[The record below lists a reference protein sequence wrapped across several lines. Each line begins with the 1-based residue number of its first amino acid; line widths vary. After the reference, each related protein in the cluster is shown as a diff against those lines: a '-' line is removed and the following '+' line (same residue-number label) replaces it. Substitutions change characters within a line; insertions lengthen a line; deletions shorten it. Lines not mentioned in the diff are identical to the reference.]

1 MKKRLTSWLLVL
13 TMIVSLIPST
23 LITASAADV
32 TGITNEL
39 TFDETGVANITRDSS
54 YILTG
59 DQNGKI
65 VKISDG
71 TTATL
76 LLRNVTMESA
86 TSPIQL
92 GENATLTLIVADDSV
107 NTIKCNATEVTTDG
121 ESANNGMTAG
131 IHVPASATLIID
143 TPEGQVGGD
152 KANGQLAVTGGYGG
166 AGIGGKAAVGYDADN
181 KAATSAA
188 GVQGGA
194 SSMNFGRYH
203 IWPTPAAQG
212 VEGGRAGNN
221 AEAAGTITI
230 KSSVLTAAGGYGA
243 AGIGGGMGATGEA
256 GQAGNIGGKSATQ
269 GLSGGVGHNGGPAV
283 YGCSGGGSGSA
294 GGTGGTGGAGGA
306 GGNVTISGGTI
317 TATGANGAAGI
328 GGGIGGFGGAGGVGG
343 QGADGS
349 PTYDDRTY
357 GGYEGL
363 GRQGGG
369 GMGGTGGFGGIGG
382 VGGSGGSLTISGGTV
397 NATGTEVGIGG
408 GQGGVGG
415 QGGTGG
421 TGGWGT
427 IGANVGEGKRIGG
440 KEIVDKLNNGEKEI
454 VAESA
459 GGRPGWGGTGGN
471 GGASAAL
478 RISGGSI
485 TANGNTNRV
494 GGNIGGA
501 TGQKGDWGTA
511 GKGPN
516 GEGIQYWKDGYTNA
530 VAYYYGTIE
539 VWAGG
544 WGAMTTAVDEPDR
557 TTKSGAAAGITID
570 GTHQDTNETNI
581 WTNFTKQGDDGNW
594 KLDAFSRPKDILG
607 NDLYLYT
614 VKVTAFDGMTAVEG
628 ATVTLHHVQGGTGN
642 EYTYSGVSNKD
653 GYVQLWL
660 PLTGDSST
668 YTLKDTDVYS
678 ETAGWLHKL
687 RPLDIVMTKR
697 DNGEGIARITPNF
710 TLAETPEAQV
720 YFKQDSDNPA
730 TIKLDA
736 SKIPYTISAIK
747 WFVEPILSDA
757 QGNLNTNNYDSVLN
771 RLENVQLFSQGYNNA
786 KAKGNGKSE
795 DKEAK
800 SLELPINQN
809 GRYWF
814 EVEYSTDQGGK
825 STVVNGIQIDN
836 IYREYP
842 VQVRQYIAD
851 GTDKNNQPIIS
862 SDTGYQPLPGA
873 NGQAQSIHYGF
884 AWDLNGYNATGD
896 QDPTKLLPIKLAP
909 SDKITLYPRTDYFT
923 WYKALLQGAN
933 TNFKGNHEGESV
945 DGNDVTSTDY
955 MPVELTLNKKFLTL
969 TTDGNGECDEVEN
982 KKDPSKYTIIY
993 SPREGVLDP
1002 VYIYGQVEGTDQ
1014 ELYQHVRTYLMSIHS
1029 DTIRAIDY
1037 PNYKLTGVKILYGDG
1052 KEETGTLNRDDDGNQ
1067 LDSVS
1072 ITDLHGF
1079 ESQRKIKA
1087 VTFLYEYNMTDVT
1100 IKALY
1105 KGTTTS
1111 VEEFTEYTTPME
1123 IGAKVDYAAPAIDG
1137 FTCVSSTKAE
1147 DGTYTVVKNGE
1158 ITYYYTKNTGNVTYK
1173 AVDETG
1179 ATIWTKDDTVGKGD
1193 APDTNILPNNK
1204 DDAVLLSKY
1213 KRKAD
1218 DTAKI
1223 VDAKGDTVTTYDGVN
1238 DLTVTYTYQRKTRDI
1253 TIKQIDRATGK
1264 PIGNSTTMAAQ
1275 KVGEYVT
1282 VTAPTTPEGYTPTSK
1297 GTQLVYVDP
1306 DNNVP
1311 LEAEFYYKV
1320 SDNATITIK
1329 LYASEDDKTH
1339 DKPFNTM
1346 TLSSTYGEAQTVDA
1360 PSVTGWKLKTGE
1372 PAQVTL
1378 TPKKGDADSC
1388 IAKFVYDA
1396 VYDQI
1401 KVTLKGVDTADLPN
1415 DWSTGSKTFQVQ
1427 QGQGFTITAPSLVNY
1442 KLANGQTLEKSL
1454 TADEIK
1460 ANKKTI
1466 EFTYEKAEAEL
1477 ITITVKG
1484 VKDGTE
1490 LYSYTKDVKKSANN
1504 VEIQVFTLAGYKL
1517 DNVKMGTTEVNAQ
1530 NGTYTIDPAG
1540 TAQTVT
1546 ATYSDNMV
1554 DVTIN
1559 GYLKGTTTSLFNS
1572 FTVKAEAGKAF
1583 TYAQPSLIG
1592 YDTVTPINNTI
1603 DAVKTGDSIT
1613 FYYQKSEGNVTY
1625 KAQDE
1630 NGKELA
1636 VKTVKVEKDGAIVK
1650 TTAKANELFTIP
1662 YYQVKGEGV
1671 VTTNAADNT
1680 QYDGVN
1686 DVTVTYTYEK
1696 IKKAVTIEK
1705 IDQATGKKI
1714 EGVAAQVTEALATG
1728 ETHTVTLTNV
1738 DGYTSLDSGSVNIF
1752 VKNEDDQ
1759 VVKVY
1764 YKQSA
1769 EAFIT
1774 VKQVCGSVI
1783 LNTYQIPAQY
1793 GVETTIKAPM
1803 MQGYNAPVDTKFT
1816 AEKNKT
1822 NEVTLTYTLDAWT
1835 VTVKL
1840 VDQTNHEINVPSFQK
1855 TYQVKKGDSFSIAAP
1870 SINDYSLVSTDLVVT
1885 RAATELENEANRTIT
1900 FKYDKTENVDYV
1912 IHTIRGVDKD
1922 NGSAQLFN
1930 YTVLV
1935 AKDATDENA
1944 VATYYAPAWAN
1955 LTPATLVQT
1964 AKKNETK
1971 TVTFEYSSNLATVT
1985 VEHVGRDGQKLTEGG
2000 ITDVEL
2006 DGYTVTGKATTIAAP
2021 ALDNYVCVGA
2031 YTTSVQEGKLTQ
2043 DVTLAAG
2050 SNTVKFVYEKIADSD
2065 VVFKLVDK
2073 DTNHIIN
2080 YIKGAIGTTYAPAQ
2094 TNNALNLSSINY
2106 KFVADANAS
2115 SPFKPNE
2122 AASLAVAD
2130 GMKGEYVVYYVR
2142 EKRNVTYKFMDVT
2155 GGEAAASEIQ
2165 DVTNGNETSARIG
2178 EKFKATA
2185 PVIDGYTV
2193 VGSATFNEVVEAGTG
2208 DLVITFNYRQK
2219 DSKEVTV
2226 NHKVTD
2232 TSGEVL
2238 FTYTMS
2244 ASVGEWVTAKSHDFG
2259 GKYTLTS
2266 DAEQKIRVTN
2276 GENTIEFFYAPN
2288 FVTVS
2293 AFTNTDGQNDQSYGT
2308 PVTAAK
2314 KTGETVKLN
2323 PPSLNG
2329 FVLSGIKVDNDG
2341 SETIYAQGWDKNT
2354 NTLTL
2359 TLSEQSND
2367 NVKVTYY
2374 YKEIKDVI
2382 PDYQATLT
2390 IKAQY
2395 NGYELAADRTQIVTK
2410 GKDATVIPGTYAG
2423 YTVKQ
2428 YKLGGVVS
2436 PAKDVTE
2443 NEKLNGITVNVNADT
2458 TLIFTYDR
2466 TDNTVVIPGKD
2477 NVIGGG
2483 DDIIVK
2489 PGKDNPDQKPE
2500 TDKDGNIK
2508 VPDGGTVILPDGTE
2522 VTPPGGSVVKPD
2534 GTIVVPGTDGSTDTD
2549 KGATEIDPTKPNTL
2563 PEGWFMVKYDLMGGK
2578 GAVPMQIVKQGE
2590 TARVMNPADYAV
2602 VAPTNKTF
2610 GAWNDDVNGKGNER
2624 AIGST
2629 ISNDMVT
2636 DTANKTLTLFA
2647 QWTGKASA
2655 DSKYHAVI
2663 KFNSNNVSG
2672 QTMADQVLASD
2683 TSATIKEKL
2692 TENTMTLAGWTFAGW
2707 NTKPDGTGTAYADG
2721 GVITVEGSENKD
2733 QPTEIT
2739 LYAQWVKKNADG
2751 SITVPGADNKP
2762 GTDKD
2767 VTANG
2772 NGTKNPELKPD
2783 GTITIPA
2790 GGSVT
2795 KPDGSIVEL
2804 PNGGTLKPDGSISIT
2819 LPNKP
2824 GGSGGGSIEID
2835 KDGNTSSKDDQ
2846 GTTQPGKSVVTIT
2859 YDINNGG
2866 NGTKQVFV
2874 VKGEKFNA
2882 ANEDLFQWSGHKF
2895 IGWMHTKNTDP
2906 VVVETYAAGQEITAE
2921 NHMTLFAQWVDISN
2935 KDKDGT
2941 IVLPGTDGS
2950 TGGDKD
2956 DNVSVK
2962 PAPGGSLEGPDDN
2975 GNVKVPDNS
2984 TGTVVRPNPDGGK
2997 EEIEVP
3003 GGTTVKPDGSIVLP
3017 GAGGTIKP
3025 GDKIDENTQLT
3036 GYSVVIFEK
3045 GEGTG
3050 DTVKK
3055 IVKNGNINLPAQNLF
3070 TAPANKTF
3078 SGWKT
3083 GEEIKGAG
3091 AEYNVTANV
3100 TFTAQFEKSVVSTT
3114 ATVVFDYAGGMVNE
3128 QSAYQISGKSDTLIT
3143 ANGTIAQPVRS
3154 GYEFKGWKDAQG
3166 ADVDL
3171 ATAKF
3176 GEPGSITVYT
3186 AKWEAKEFTV
3196 TFDAAAGT
3204 LDGSNSVNKAFNAT
3218 LTDNEIPTAKQKGFQ
3233 FIGWNDGNSTYTA
3246 ESIKRYKVTGTVT
3259 FTAQY
3264 TKVDDSIA
3272 SAVFIYNGGIS
3283 GKETHQTITG
3293 KTGDLITGV
3302 TEPTR
3307 EGYTFKCWTPSFTA
3321 GQSTFGANGTVAV
3334 YTAEWNEIKA
3344 THTVKFEIAAAD
3356 AGKGTMTD
3364 GATQSVKD
3372 GETLKNAPTVTVTD
3386 AKKFQFVGWTDENGV
3401 LFAASSIT
3409 LYPITGNKTF
3419 TAKFEEIKESS
3430 KTSVTFDYDG
3440 GKFDG
3445 KYSKTIFGEPTDK
3458 LGELPTPTREG
3469 YNFNNWNEQITKDTE
3484 FGAESKT
3491 YTAQWTAIEYTIH
3504 YNGSGATGNVADQ
3517 KYTFETANA
3526 TLAQNGFT
3534 SEGKTFQGWSLTAN
3548 ADSAD
3553 FKAGA
3558 SVNSDI
3564 RNALVKSNDNSIT
3577 LYAVW
3582 ADNQVNPNPPAESNA
3597 IVIFDFAGGKDANG
3611 NSSISKTGTAG
3622 ATVSITA
3629 PTREG
3634 YTFNGW
3640 DKDAKFGAAGS
3651 VTVINAKWTIK
3662 QYTVTFEAGTNGTIQ
3677 AGVDTTA
3684 QVDYNSSIEA
3694 GKVPTITAKT
3704 GYVFIGWENNGNVYT
3719 NEAVASFKV
3728 TGNVTFTARYENISK
3743 AIAIFDYNGGK
3754 DADGKNSITMTGIAG
3769 EEITVKA
3776 PTREGY
3782 TFAGWDKTDLKYGVA
3797 GSVTVFT
3804 AQWTANKHEVT
3815 FVVGDDTK
3823 GEMTGEAS
3831 VQVDHNGSVEANKVP
3846 TITAKTGY
3854 VFIGWSDGTSTYA
3867 ADAIKN
3873 YKVTADVTFTA
3884 QYEADSKAVVIFDFN
3899 GGKDADNKNSIS
3911 MSGDANAAI
3920 DNMAEPSRDGYTFA
3934 GWKDGEQDV
3943 TDLVFGAAGTVTV
3956 YTAQWTVNKHT
3967 VTFNAGNNG
3976 SMNGNASVE
3985 VDHNGSVAA
3994 EKVPT
3999 ITANEGFVFVGWSDG
4014 NSTYAAEAIKNYKV
4028 TAEVTFTAQ
4037 YEEVASK
4044 AFAIFDYAG
4053 GKDNDGKSSVMM
4065 TGTAGAAITIA
4076 APTRAG
4082 YTFAGWKNGETTS
4095 QNPTFGAAGSVT
4107 TYTAAWTAD
4116 PDKTFKVNFVVDATK
4131 GDVTG
4136 TTEFDVAS
4144 GKFLTEVP
4152 TVNGKDGYTFIGW
4165 SDGKNTYYTSGVK
4178 LCAITGNT
4186 TFTAQFTKVDPVN
4199 PDPSKKTLTITS
4211 NSDTVLP
4218 GKQVQF
4224 KALLN
4229 GTETND
4235 VTWTVKGGTT
4245 DTTISESGVLTVG
4258 STEANGTKLT
4268 ITATSKTDTGL
4279 TAEKTIIVTAMPV
4292 KKPDGSVVIPGGD
4305 GKIDP
4310 DNNKKDDITIKPNP
4324 KPDGGDGGATVNP
4337 DGTVTLPDGGTVV
4350 RPNPD
4355 GNGKDE
4361 TIKVPG
4367 GSTVDPDGTIHFMY
4381 TVTHKYSNGTVIRTE
4396 NVKVKEG
4403 ESHTFQAD
4411 NISGY
4416 TADPSSV
4423 TVKGGDR
4430 NYNIVITYNKNTSGG
4445 GSTGGGGSSGG
4456 GSSSG
4461 GSGSGSSTKPSQ
4473 PDTKPTP
4480 GTKPNDPTQTGIAN
4494 WLRTDKHT
4502 TSMTGYGNGLFGPED
4517 KVTRAQVAQIF
4528 YRLLKDNNVKI
4539 TVNFTDVPD
4548 DAWYATAVNTLGSL
4562 GIVGGIGDGRFDP
4575 NRPIT
4580 RAEFCVIATRFAK
4593 VVSTVENPFSDINAQ
4608 DWYYTAVTTA
4618 ASYDW
4623 VTGMG
4628 DGTFR
4633 PYDVITRAQAAT
4645 IINRMLGAAADRA
4658 FVDKYVPNPYK
4669 DVSTTHW
4676 AYYQIIEASV
4686 AHDHGY
4692 DAEGVE
4698 IWNSLK

>member
-32 TGITNEL
+32 TGINDAVS
-39 TFDETGVANITRDSS
+39 FNSTGVATINKDGK
-54 YILTG
+54 YILEGQQGAKVIRIT
-59 DQNGKI
+59 DNAN
-65 VKISDG
+65 V
-71 TTATL
+71 TL
-76 LLRNVTMESA
+76 LLKNAEMTSP
-86 TSPIQL
+86 TSPIQ
-92 GENATLTLIVADDSV
+92 
-107 NTIKCNATEVTTDG
+107 VTSG
-121 ESANNGMTAG
+121 AKL
-131 IHVPASATLIID
+131 TLIID
-143 TPEGQVGGD
+143 DSTNNIIGCSASGITTGEGGNEGVTAGIYVADGATLTIDTPD
-152 KANGQLAVTGGYGG
+152 NGTGNGKLTVTGGYGG
-166 AGIGGKAAVGYDADN
+166 AGIGGKAGTGTIQGT
-181 KAATSAA
+181 AATSGKQGETTYPVDKNVASDTNKDRMPK
-188 GVQGGA
+188 GGA
-194 SSMNFGRYH
+194 
-203 IWPTPAAQG
+203 
-212 VEGGRAGNN
+212 GGAGGQTGNS
-221 AEAAGTITI
+221 AESAGTINILNGTV
-230 KSSVLTAAGGYGA
+230 SATGGYGG
-243 AGIGGGMGATGEA
+243 AGIGGGMGA
-256 GQAGNIGGKSATQ
+256 K
-269 GLSGGVGHNGGPAV
+269 
-283 YGCSGGGSGSA
+283 
-294 GGTGGTGGAGGA
+294 GGTGATGTVGDNGDSGKMTAGVGVDAPNKTSSWDGDWGGAGGGA
-306 GGNVTISGGTI
+306 GGNGGT
-317 TATGANGAAGI
+317 
-328 GGGIGGFGGAGGVGG
+328 GGVGG
-343 QGADGS
+343 AAS
-349 PTYDDRTY
+349 T
-357 GGYEGL
+357 
-363 GRQGGG
+363 
-369 GMGGTGGFGGIGG
+369 IN
-382 VGGSGGSLTISGGTV
+382 ISGGTV
-397 NATGTEVGIGG
+397 NAVAGERAAAIGG
-408 GQGGVGG
+408 GAGGPGGEPGKGGTGGHDVYRDRPNTQILQSVLGYKVWKYDPTWDQTKGPNYQRVGWTDWGNAPTGRYTWNSNAANNYLSWLYVGGLGGDGGTGADGQNGRGGVGG
-415 QGGTGG
+415 NGGNITISGGAVKTTTTTDGAVKIGGGLNGADNTTARADKTAGNAGDIPPVVGNQIMYRDHQRNYQNWAYGFSYGGSNIWILTATGWTGG
-421 TGGWGT
+421 TGGEA
-427 IGANVGEGKRIGG
+427 GAQDAVQ
-440 KEIVDKLNNGEKEI
+440 
-454 VAESA
+454 
-459 GGRPGWGGTGGN
+459 
-471 GGASAAL
+471 
-478 RISGGSI
+478 
-485 TANGNTNRV
+485 ANGQ
-494 GGNIGGA
+494 A
-501 TGQKGDWGTA
+501 S
-511 GKGPN
+511 
-516 GEGIQYWKDGYTNA
+516 E
-530 VAYYYGTIE
+530 
-539 VWAGG
+539 
-544 WGAMTTAVDEPDR
+544 
-557 TTKSGAAAGITID
+557 ITID
-570 GTHQDTNETNI
+570 GASNADASAWSDIVDEKTGQLTNGITGVKNPD
-581 WTNFTKQGDDGNW
+581 GD
-594 KLDAFSRPKDILG
+594 A
-607 NDLYLYT
+607 LYRYVLT
-614 VKVTAFDGMTAVEG
+614 VTRADNKTEVEG
-628 ATVTLHHVQGGTGN
+628 ATVTVRNVKGTNGD
-642 EYTYSGVSNKD
+642 YTFTAKTGAD
-653 GYVQLWL
+653 GKAQLWL
-660 PLTGDSST
+660 PVGNYELVAQDVKHPTEGWMV
-668 YTLKDTDVYS
+668 DTKPFTFAVENRYNQ
-678 ETAGWLHKL
+678 AGAVS
-687 RPLDIVMTKR
+687 I
-697 DNGEGIARITPNF
+697 GPNF
-710 TLAETPEAQV
+710 TLTADITNKV
-720 YFKQDSDNPA
+720 YFKTDSENPVKLKIDA
-730 TIKLDA
+730 T
-736 SKIPYTISAIK
+736 TIGHTIEAVD
-747 WFVEPILSDA
+747 WFVEPIKKGDS
-757 QGNLNTNNYDSVLN
+757 TNSTIYDTKKDTDSGT
-771 RLENVQLFSQGYNNA
+771 EIFIDGYNAA
-786 KAKGNGKSE
+786 KAKNE
-795 DKEAK
+795 DYVGSITISKDQKEF
-800 SLELPINQN
+800 ELPIHEN
-809 GRYWF
+809 GRYW
-814 EVEYSTDQGGK
+814 VQVKYRTSDTQGL
-825 STVVNGIQIDN
+825 TALVVNGLQIDY

-842 VQVRQYIAD
+842 VYVRQYISEGVTANQNEFISAD
-851 GTDKNNQPIIS
+851 TK
-862 SDTGYQPLPGA
+862 YQPLPTSEGL
-873 NGQAQSIHYGF
+873 AQNIRYGF
-884 AWDLNGYNATGD
+884 AWDLNGYTAQGD
-896 QDPTKLLPIKLAP
+896 QNPNNLLPEALAP
-909 SDKITLYPRTDYFT
+909 SDTIKLYPRTKYYT
-923 WYKALLQGAN
+923 WYKARLVGAN
-933 TNFKGNHEGESV
+933 KEFASNEVHKE
-945 DGNDVTSTDY
+945 DGSTVSNDYV
-955 MPVELTLNKKFLTL
+955 PVQLTLNKNFLDIGNNNNNKCDTV
-969 TTDGNGECDEVEN
+969 DG
-982 KKDPSKYTIIY
+982 KKDPSKYTIRY
-993 SPREGVLDP
+993 SAREGIQDVVFVYGLDKNK
-1002 VYIYGQVEGTDQ
+1002 GTNTNKDTDN
-1014 ELYQHVRTYLMSIHS
+1014 LYSHVRTYLAAVEQ
-1029 DTIRAIDY
+1029 DTINAINY
-1037 PNYKLTGVKILYGDG
+1037 PDYKLVGVKVEYSDEEEEKELNKDEAGNPVSVTISDIHGLHTG
-1052 KEETGTLNRDDDGNQ
+1052 KKVK
-1067 LDSVS
+1067 SVS
-1072 ITDLHGF
+1072 
-1079 ESQRKIKA
+1079 
-1087 VTFLYEYNMTDVT
+1087 FLYEYNMTDVT

-1105 KGTTTS
+1105 TGTDTP
-1111 VEEFTEYTTPME
+1111 VKEFTVYKTPME
-1123 IGAKVDYAAPAIDG
+1123 IGTKVTYAAPEITG
-1137 FTCVSSTKAE
+1137 FNCDSSTLDT
-1147 DGTYTVVKNGE
+1147 DGTYKVVKDGE
-1158 ITYYYTKNTGNVTYK
+1158 IIFYYTKKTGNVTYK

-1179 ATIWTKDDTVGKGD
+1179 ATIWTKDGTVGKGD
-1193 APDTNILPNNK
+1193 APDTNILPNNTN
-1204 DDAVLLSKY
+1204 DAVLLSKY
-1213 KRKAD
+1213 ERKAD

-1223 VDAKGDTVTTYDGVN
+1223 VNAKGDTVATYDGVN

-1253 TIKQIDRATGK
+1253 TIKQIDHTTGNT
-1264 PIGNSTTMAAQ
+1264 IGNSTTMAAQ

-1282 VTAPTTPEGYTPTSK
+1282 VTAPATPDGYTPTSN
-1297 GTQLVYVDP
+1297 GTQLVYVNP

-1311 LEAEFYYKV
+1311 LEAKFYYKE
-1320 SDNATITIK
+1320 SDEAQITIK
-1329 LYASEDDKTH
+1329 LYASENDKTNGT
-1339 DKPFNTM
+1339 PFNTM
-1346 TLSSTYGEAQTVDA
+1346 TLKSVYGQKQTVEA
-1360 PSVTGWKLKTGE
+1360 PTVTGWKLKQGQDE
-1372 PAQVTL
+1372 SVVL
-1378 TPKKGDADSC
+1378 TPKKNDAASRV
-1388 IAKFVYDA
+1388 AEFVYDA
-1396 VYDQI
+1396 VYDKI
-1401 KVTLKGVDTADLPN
+1401 KVTLKGVDTADLPDGWTN
-1415 DWSTGSKTFQVQ
+1415 NSKNFDVQ

-1442 KLANGQTLEKSL
+1442 KLANGEALEKSL
-1454 TADEIK
+1454 TADDIK
-1460 ANKKTI
+1460 ANRKTI

-1477 ITITVKG
+1477 ITITVEG
-1484 VKDGTE
+1484 VKDGQT

-1559 GYLKGTTTSLFNS
+1559 GYLKGTTSPLFNS

-1592 YDTVTPINNTI
+1592 YDTVAPINNTI

-1613 FYYQKSEGNVTY
+1613 FYYTKSSGNVTY

-1630 NGKELA
+1630 KGKELA
-1636 VKTVKVEKDGAIVK
+1636 VKTVAVDKNGTIDKS
-1650 TTAKANELFTIP
+1650 TTKANELFTIP
-1662 YYQVKGEGV
+1662 YYQVRDEGV
-1671 VTTNAADNT
+1671 VTTKATDNT
-1680 QYDGVN
+1680 KYDGVN

-1696 IKKAVTIEK
+1696 IKKTVTIEK
-1705 IDQATGKKI
+1705 YDQATGKKI
-1714 EGVAAQVTEALATG
+1714 KGVADQVTTALATG

-1738 DGYTSLDSGSVNIF
+1738 DGYTSLDNGSVNIF
-1752 VKNEDDQ
+1752 VKNAENQ
-1759 VVKVY
+1759 TVKVY
-1764 YKQSA
+1764 YKQST

-1774 VKQVCGSVI
+1774 VEQVCGGVT

-1793 GVETTIKAPM
+1793 DVETTIKAPT
-1803 MQGYNAPVDTKFT
+1803 MQGYNAPADTKFT
-1816 AEKNKT
+1816 ATKGDANKVIL
-1822 NEVTLTYTLDAWT
+1822 NYTLDAWE
-1835 VTVKL
+1835 VKVKL
-1840 VDQTNHEINVPSFQK
+1840 VDQTGKEITVDGFEK

-1885 RAATELENEANRTIT
+1885 RDATELETEANRTIT

-1912 IHTIRGVDKD
+1912 THTIRGVYKD
-1922 NGSAQLFN
+1922 NGNAELFN

-1944 VATYYAPAWAN
+1944 VATYYAPTWAN
-1955 LTPATLVQT
+1955 LTPAALVQT

-2489 PGKDNPDQKPE
+2489 PGKDNPDQKPG

-2563 PEGWFMVKYDLMGGK
+2563 PNGWFVVAYDLMGGK
-2578 GAVPMQIVKQGE
+2578 GTLPLQIVKQGE
-2590 TARVMNPADYAV
+2590 TATVLNPADYGIT
-2602 VAPTNKTF
+2602 APTDRSFKS
-2610 GAWNDDVNGKGNER
+2610 WNDNVNGNGTER
-2624 AIGST
+2624 AVGT
-2629 ISNDMVT
+2629 QISNDMVT

-2647 QWTGKASA
+2647 QWKGKAPA
-2655 DSKYHAVI
+2655 DSKYHAVVH
-2663 KFNSNNVSG
+2663 FNSNNVDG
-2672 QTMADQVLASD
+2672 QTMADQVLASE
-2683 TSATIKEKL
+2683 TNKTIKEKL

-2772 NGTKNPELKPD
+2772 NGTKNPELNPD

-2795 KPDGSIVEL
+2795 KPDGTVIEL

-2835 KDGNTSSKDDQ
+2835 KDGNTS
-2846 GTTQPGKSVVTIT
+2846 TTQPGKSVVTIT
-2859 YDINNGG
+2859 YDINNGTNG
-2866 NGTKQVFV
+2866 TNGTKQVFV
-2874 VKGEKFNA
+2874 VKGETFNA
-2882 ANEDLFQWSGHKF
+2882 ANADLFQWSGHKF
-2895 IGWMHTKNTDP
+2895 IGWTHTKNTDP
-2906 VVVETYAAGQEITAE
+2906 VEVETYAAGQEITAE
-2921 NHMTLFAQWVDISN
+2921 NHMTLLAQWVDISN

-2962 PAPGGSLEGPDDN
+2962 PAPGGNLEGPDDN

-3017 GAGGTIKP
+3017 GGGGTIKP

-3114 ATVVFDYAGGMVNE
+3114 ATVVFDYAGGMLND
-3128 QSAYQISGKSDTLIT
+3128 QSAYQTSGKTDTLIT
-3143 ANGTIAQPVRS
+3143 ANGTIAQPERS

-3166 ADVDL
+3166 ADVTL

-3334 YTAEWNEIKA
+3334 YTAEWDLIEKA

-3372 GETLKNAPTVTVTD
+3372 GETLENAPTVNVKD

-3419 TAKFEEIKESS
+3419 TAKFEAVQESS

-3469 YNFNNWNEQITKDTE
+3469 YTFNNWNEQITKDTE

-3934 GWKDGEQDV
+3934 GWKNGEQDV
-3943 TDLVFGAAGTVTV
+3943 ANLVFGAAGTVTV

-4028 TAEVTFTAQ
+4028 TGNVTFTAQ

-4053 GKDNDGKSSVMM
+4053 GKDNDGKSSIMM

-4082 YTFAGWKNGETTS
+4082 YTFAGWKNGETTN

>member
-203 IWPTPAAQG
+203 IGPTPAAQG

-427 IGANVGEGKRIGG
+427 IGENVGEGKRIGG

-485 TANGNTNRV
+485 MANGNTNRV

-516 GEGIQYWKDGYTNA
+516 GEGIQYWKDGYTNV

-570 GTHQDTNETNI
+570 GTHRDTNETNI

-678 ETAGWLHKL
+678 ETAGWLHRL

-825 STVVNGIQIDN
+825 SAVVNGIQIDN

-862 SDTGYQPLPGA
+862 SDTGYQPLPSA

-909 SDKITLYPRTDYFT
+909 SDKITLYPRTNYFT

-1111 VEEFTEYTTPME
+1111 VEEFTVYKTPME
-1123 IGAKVDYAAPAIDG
+1123 IGTKVAYNAPVIDG
-1137 FTCVSSTKAE
+1137 FTMESNTLDA
-1147 DGTYTVVKNGE
+1147 DGTYTVDKDGE
-1158 ITYYYTKNTGNVTYK
+1158 IIFYYTKNTGNVTYR
-1173 AVDETG
+1173 AVDQEDNT
-1179 ATIWTKDDTVGKGD
+1179 TVIWTKDSTVEKGD
-1193 APDTNILPNNK
+1193 APDTSILPNNK
-1204 DDAVLLSKY
+1204 DDAAFLAKY
-1213 KRKAD
+1213 ERVGT
-1218 DTAKI
+1218 TATI
-1223 VDAKGDTVTTYDGVN
+1223 TDSQGREATTYDGIH

-1253 TIKQIDRATGK
+1253 TIKQIDSATGNV
-1264 PIGNSTTMAAQ
+1264 IGTPTTLAGQ
-1275 KVGEYVT
+1275 KVGESVD
-1282 VTAPTTPEGYTPTSK
+1282 VTAPSAPEGYTLTSK
-1297 GTQLVYVDP
+1297 GTQRIYVDP
-1306 DNNVP
+1306 DTGVD
-1311 LEAEFYYKV
+1311 LTVEFYYKQ

-1329 LYASEDDKTH
+1329 LYASEEDKTNN
-1339 DKPFNTM
+1339 KPFNTM
-1346 TLSSTYGEAQTVDA
+1346 TLSSVYGEQQTVDA
-1360 PSVTGWKLKTGE
+1360 PKVTGWKLKTGE
-1372 PAQVTL
+1372 RAQVTL

-1388 IAKFVYDA
+1388 VAKFVYDA
-1396 VYDQI
+1396 VYDNI
-1401 KVTLKGVDTADLPN
+1401 TVELSGVDTADLPN
-1415 DWSTGSKTFQVQ
+1415 DWSTGSKTFRVQ
-1427 QGQGFTITAPSLVNY
+1427 QGQGFTITAPSIVNY
-1442 KLANGQTLEKSL
+1442 KLADGETLEKGF
-1454 TADEIK
+1454 TAAEITAGK
-1460 ANKKTI
+1460 DGKKIT
-1466 EFTYEKAEAEL
+1466 FNYVKAEADL

-1484 VKDGTE
+1484 VKDGETDP
-1490 LYSYTKDVKKSANN
+1490 LYTYTKDVKKSADA
-1504 VEIQVFTLAGYKL
+1504 VEVQIFNLAGYKL
-1517 DNVKMGTTEVNAQ
+1517 DNVKMGQTEVTAQ
-1530 NGTYTIDPAG
+1530 NGAYKINPNGNPQT
-1540 TAQTVT
+1540 TVT
-1546 ATYSDNMV
+1546 ATYSSNMA

-2193 VGSATFNEVVEAGTG
+2193 VGNASFDEVVAAGT
-2208 DLVITFNYRQK
+2208 DALTITFNYKQK
-2219 DSKEVTV
+2219 DTAEVTV
-2226 NHKVTD
+2226 SHKVND
-2232 TSGEVL
+2232 TNGDVL
-2238 FTYTMS
+2238 FSYTMS
-2244 ASVGEWVTAKSHDFG
+2244 ASVGEWVSAESRDFG
-2259 GKYTLTS
+2259 GKYTLKS
-2266 DAEQKIRVTN
+2266 GASQKIQVKN
-2276 GENTIEFFYAPN
+2276 GVNFIEFYYVPN
-2288 FVTVS
+2288 FVT
-2293 AFTNTDGQNDQSYGT
+2293 ATIYTNTDGTDLGNTYYTIATG
-2308 PVTAAK
+2308 AK
-2314 KTGETVKLN
+2314 KDKETIELT
-2323 PPSLNG
+2323 PPSKNG
-2329 FVLSGIKVDNDG
+2329 MVLVGIKVDQDG
-2341 SETIYAQGWDKNT
+2341 GKDQFANGWNKLT

-2359 TLSEQSND
+2359 NLSADSAD
-2367 NVKVTYY
+2367 TITVVYY
-2374 YKEIKDVI
+2374 YKAIEDVI
-2382 PDYQATLT
+2382 PIYQAKVTVH
-2390 IKAQY
+2390 AMY
-2395 NGYELAADRTQIVTK
+2395 NDHQIGKVNRTETVTK
-2410 GKDATVIPGTYAG
+2410 NKESKIIPSSYDG
-2423 YTVKQ
+2423 YVVKE
-2428 YKLGGVVS
+2428 YKLGEYGQKTALTEDQKVNGVAVT
-2436 PAKDVTE
+2436 AAENMDVYFYYE
-2443 NEKLNGITVNVNADT
+2443 
-2458 TLIFTYDR
+2458 R
-2466 TDNTVVIPGKD
+2466 TDHVVVVPGKD

-2489 PGKDNPDQKPE
+2489 PGKDNPEE
-2500 TDKDGNIK
+2500 TPKTDDKGNVK
-2508 VPDGGTVILPDGTE
+2508 VPDGGTVTLPDGTE
-2522 VTPPGGSVVKPD
+2522 VTPPGGSFVKPD
-2534 GTIVVPGTDGSTDTD
+2534 GTIVLPGTGGSTEPGD
-2549 KGATEIDPTKPNTL
+2549 GATEIDPTKPGEL
-2563 PEGWFMVKYDLMGGK
+2563 PTGWLMVKYDLMGGK
-2578 GAVPMQIVKQGE
+2578 GTIPAQIIKQGE
-2590 TARVMNPADYAV
+2590 SVRALNPADYSV
-2602 VAPTNKTF
+2602 TAPANSTF
-2610 GAWNDDVNGKGNER
+2610 KAWNDDVKGYGTEYAADR
-2624 AIGST
+2624 T
-2629 ISNDMVT
+2629 IHADAVT
-2636 DTANKTLTLFA
+2636 NAEKTLTLYA
-2647 QWTGKASA
+2647 QWSNKSA
-2655 DSKYHAVI
+2655 AESKYHAVVH
-2663 KFNSNNVSG
+2663 FDSNNVTG
-2672 QTMADQVLASD
+2672 QKMDDQVLVSD
-2683 TSATIKEKL
+2683 TSKIIREKL
-2692 TENTMTLAGWTFAGW
+2692 NENTMTLAGWTFGGW
-2707 NTKPDGTGTAYADG
+2707 NEKNDGTGKQYANG
-2721 GVITVEGSENKD
+2721 SVIIVEGSENKD
-2733 QPTEIT
+2733 QPTEIP
-2739 LYAQWVKKNADG
+2739 LFAQWYKVNTDG
-2751 SITVPGADNKP
+2751 SITVPGKDNTPNTKN
-2762 GTDKD
+2762 D

-2772 NGTKNPELKPD
+2772 NGTDQPKRNDD

-2790 GGSVT
+2790 GGSIIKKDPNSGEDVT
-2795 KPDGSIVEL
+2795 IDL
-2804 PNGGTLKPDGSISIT
+2804 PNGGTLKPDGSISINQ
-2819 LPNKP
+2819 PSKP
-2824 GGSGGGSIEID
+2824 DGSDGGTIDID
-2835 KDGNTSSKDDQ
+2835 KDGN
-2846 GTTQPGKSVVTIT
+2846 GTTKDNQGQTKAMVTVT
-2859 YDINNGG
+2859 YNINNGED
-2866 NGTKQVFV
+2866 NSKQVYV

-2882 ANEDLFQWSGHKF
+2882 ANTDLFQWSGHKF

-2962 PAPGGSLEGPDDN
+2962 PAPGGSLEGPYDN

-2984 TGTVVRPNPDGGK
+2984 TGTVVRPNPDGNGK

-3017 GAGGTIKP
+3017 GNGGTIKP
-3025 GDKIDENTQLT
+3025 GDKIDMDTNLN

-3070 TAPANKTF
+3070 AAPANKTF

-3091 AEYNVTANV
+3091 AEYTVTKNV
-3100 TFTAQFEKSVVSTT
+3100 TFTAQFKKIQT
-3114 ATVVFDYAGGMVNE
+3114 
-3128 QSAYQISGKSDTLIT
+3128 GK
-3143 ANGTIAQPVRS
+3143 AV
-3154 GYEFKGWKDAQG
+3154 
-3166 ADVDL
+3166 
-3171 ATAKF
+3171 
-3176 GEPGSITVYT
+3176 
-3186 AKWEAKEFTV
+3186 V
-3196 TFDAAAGT
+3196 TFDFDGGTAGGKTYETRTGDPGATLGT
-3204 LDGSNSVNKAFNAT
+3204 LPN
-3218 LTDNEIPTAKQKGFQ
+3218 
-3233 FIGWNDGNSTYTA
+3233 
-3246 ESIKRYKVTGTVT
+3246 
-3259 FTAQY
+3259 
-3264 TKVDDSIA
+3264 
-3272 SAVFIYNGGIS
+3272 
-3283 GKETHQTITG
+3283 
-3293 KTGDLITGV
+3293 
-3302 TEPTR
+3302 PTR
-3307 EGYTFKCWTPSFTA
+3307 GGYTFA
-3321 GQSTFGANGTVAV
+3321 G
-3334 YTAEWNEIKA
+3334 
-3344 THTVKFEIAAAD
+3344 
-3356 AGKGTMTD
+3356 
-3364 GATQSVKD
+3364 
-3372 GETLKNAPTVTVTD
+3372 
-3386 AKKFQFVGWTDENGV
+3386 
-3401 LFAASSIT
+3401 
-3409 LYPITGNKTF
+3409 
-3419 TAKFEEIKESS
+3419 
-3430 KTSVTFDYDG
+3430 
-3440 GKFDG
+3440 
-3445 KYSKTIFGEPTDK
+3445 
-3458 LGELPTPTREG
+3458 
-3469 YNFNNWNEQITKDTE
+3469 WNEQITENTL
-3484 FGAESKT
+3484 FGEENSTTT
-3491 YTAQWTAIEYTIH
+3491 YTAQWTAKTYTIH
-3504 YNGSGATGNVADQ
+3504 YNGNGATGNVADQ
-3517 KYTFETANA
+3517 TYVFNTANA
-3526 TLAQNGFT
+3526 KLAQNSFT
-3534 SEGKTFQGWSLTAN
+3534 LADKVFLGWSVNKDATSAMFREGEEIGDALRAILTN
-3548 ADSAD
+3548 LD
-3553 FKAGA
+3553 K
-3558 SVNSDI
+3558 NSESE
-3564 RNALVKSNDNSIT
+3564 LT
-3577 LYAVW
+3577 LYAIW
-3582 ADNQVNPNPPAESNA
+3582 KDNQVTPSEA
-3597 IVIFDFAGGKDANG
+3597 IAIFDFAGGKDANG
-3611 NSSISKTGTAG
+3611 NTSIRKTGAADAAIT
-3622 ATVSITA
+3622 ITA

-3634 YTFNGW
+3634 YTFTGW
-3640 DKDAKFGAAGS
+3640 DKGEPKFGATGT
-3651 VTVINAKWTIK
+3651 VTVFTAQWTAT
-3662 QYTVTFEAGTNGTIQ
+3662 QYTVTFQSGANGTMQ
-3677 AGVDTTA
+3677 GDASVK
-3684 QVDYNSSIEA
+3684 VNYNSSIEA
-3694 GKVPTITAKT
+3694 GKVPTINAKT
-3704 GYVFIGWENNGNVYT
+3704 GYVFIGWSDGTSVYAAD
-3719 NEAVASFKV
+3719 AVQNYVV
-3728 TGNVTFTARYENISK
+3728 TGNVTFTARYENTSK

-3754 DADGKNSITMTGIAG
+3754 DADGKSSITMTGIAG

-3823 GEMTGEAS
+3823 GEMAGEAS

-3854 VFIGWSDGTSTYA
+3854 VFIGWSNGTSTYA
-3867 ADAIKN
+3867 AEAIKN

-3884 QYEADSKAVVIFDFN
+3884 QYEANSKAVVIFDFN

-3920 DNMAEPSRDGYTFA
+3920 DNMDAPTRDGYAFA
-3934 GWKDGEQDV
+3934 GWKKGEQDV
-3943 TDLVFGAAGTVTV
+3943 TDLVFGAAGSVTV

-3976 SMNGNASVE
+3976 SMTGNDSVE
-3985 VDHNGSVAA
+3985 VEHNGSVAA
-3994 EKVPT
+3994 DKVPT

-4014 NSTYAAEAIKNYKV
+4014 TSVFAKEAIKNYKV
-4028 TAEVTFTAQ
+4028 TANVTFTAQ

-4053 GKDNDGKSSVMM
+4053 GKDNNGKSSIMM
-4065 TGTAGAAITIA
+4065 TGTAGAAITITD
-4076 APTRAG
+4076 PTRAG
-4082 YTFAGWKNGETTS
+4082 YTFAGWKNGEATS

-4107 TYTAAWTAD
+4107 TYTAVWTAD

-4136 TTEFDVAS
+4136 TTEFDVVS
-4144 GKFLTEVP
+4144 GSFLTEVP
-4152 TVNGKDGYTFIGW
+4152 TVNAKDGYTFIGW
-4165 SDGKNTYYTSGVK
+4165 SDGKNTYFTSGVK
-4178 LCAITGNT
+4178 LYAITGKT
-4186 TFTAQFTKVDPVN
+4186 TFTALFEKTDNNN
-4199 PDPSKKTLTITS
+4199 PNPPAKDTLTITS
-4211 NSDTVLP
+4211 NSDTVIP
-4218 GKQVQF
+4218 GNQVQF

-4235 VTWTVKGGTT
+4235 VTWAVKGGTAGT
-4245 DTTISESGVLTVG
+4245 AGTTISESGVLTVG
-4258 STEANGTKLT
+4258 SNEANGTKLT

-4292 KKPDGSVVIPGGD
+4292 QKPDGSVVIPGGD

-4310 DNNKKDDITIKPNP
+4310 DNDKKDDITIKPNP

-4337 DGTVTLPDGGTVV
+4337 DGSVTLPDGGTVT

-4355 GNGKDE
+4355 GSGKDE

-4367 GSTVDPDGTIHFMY
+4367 GSTVDPDGTIHFKY
-4381 TVTHKYSNGTVIRTE
+4381 TVTHKNSDGTVIRTE
-4396 NVKVKEG
+4396 SKNVKEG
-4403 ESHTFQAD
+4403 VNYTFMAD

-4416 TADPSSV
+4416 TAKPSSV
-4423 TVKGGDR
+4423 TIKGGDG
-4430 NYNIVITYNKNTSGG
+4430 NYNIVITYTKNNS
-4445 GSTGGGGSSGG
+4445 GGGSSGG
-4456 GSSSG
+4456 GS
-4461 GSGSGSSTKPSQ
+4461 GSGSSTTKPSK

-4480 GTKPNDPTQTGIAN
+4480 GTKPNDPTQTGIAK

-4593 VVSTVENPFSDINAQ
+4593 VASTVENPFSDINAQ